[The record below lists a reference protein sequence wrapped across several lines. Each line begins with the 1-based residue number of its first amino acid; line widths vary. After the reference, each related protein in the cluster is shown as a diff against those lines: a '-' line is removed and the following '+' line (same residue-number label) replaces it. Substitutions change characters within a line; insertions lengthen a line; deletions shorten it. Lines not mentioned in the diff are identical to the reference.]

1 MARTKAS
8 ALAERKRIE
17 FEDALAKFLAM
28 KKAEF
33 LAMKKAEFLAKKK
46 AEYQRRFIERRI
58 IEQRIIGQRIIEKWR
73 LDRKYA
79 TTTVCG
85 KRKAPELVA

>member
-8 ALAERKRIE
+8 VLAERKRIE

-33 LAMKKAEFLAKKK
+33 FVMKKAEFLAKKK
-46 AEYQRRFIERRI
+46 AEYERRFIERR
-58 IEQRIIGQRIIEKWR
+58 R

-85 KRKAPELVA
+85 KRKALEPVA